1 VIPLKPK
8 LLVCD
13 WNGTLLNDLW
23 LAYLSTEKIFEF
35 FGVPVPTLREYQN
48 EIESDFSKF
57 YIHHGITNFDLTI
70 NNAIRMQVFEENWD
84 KVGLHDPKTAKHI
97 LMRMKQLGLKL
108 AIVSAEI
115 PEVLLRRI
123 AQFDLG
129 DVFDHVRG
137 GAWPKNEALAE
148 VLIHFDVKPEEAFY
162 IDDTH
167 EGISIAKKLGMKT
180 FGFTEGYNTRERIID
195 AKPTYVVSSLEE
207 AFFVLDRA
215 FANNSIVIGI
225 TGEKGGGKET
235 VGDILKMLVE
245 RDVRIGHLLHEV
257 GEQRFSRHR
266 FSDIINESLALWH
279 LPSTR
284 ENQQKFGQMVNTGF
298 GDGTLARAVRTRIMK
313 CSTTVVV
320 VDGIRRAS
328 EEEMIRSIPGSM
340 ILYVTAPV
348 EARYG
353 RPRFSRAGEI
363 EKTFE
368 QFLREEEAPTEVEI
382 PRIGARAEHRIENTG
397 SRESLLCSVKE
408 LFERYILPRLGL
420 T

>member
-1 VIPLKPK
+1 MKPK
-8 LLVCD
+8 LVVCD

-23 LAYLSTEKIFEF
+23 LAYLSTEKIFEA

-57 YIHHGITNFDLTI
+57 YIQHGIANFDLNI
-70 NNAIRMQVFEENWD
+70 NNTIRTRVFEENWD
-84 KVGLHDPKTAKHI
+84 KVELHGPVVTNRI
-97 LMRMKQLGLKL
+97 LMRMKELGLRL
-108 AIVSAEI
+108 AIVSAEL
-115 PEVLLRRI
+115 PEILARRME
-123 AQFDLG
+123 QFQLG
-129 DVFDHVRG
+129 DVFDYVRG
-137 GAWPKNEALAE
+137 GTWPKNAALGE
-148 VLIHFDVKPEEAFY
+148 VLVHFGVKPEETFY
-162 IDDTH
+162 IDDTY
-167 EGISIAKKLGMKT
+167 EGISIAKEHGMKT

-215 FANNSIVIGI
+215 LRSTSIVIGI

-235 VGDILKMLVE
+235 VGDILKTLVL
-245 RDVRIGHLLHEV
+245 RDVRIGRLLYDIK
-257 GEQRFSRHR
+257 QTRFLRHR

-279 LPSTR
+279 LLETR
-284 ENQQKFGQMVNTGF
+284 ENQQKFSQTMSDSF
-298 GDGTLARAVRTRIMK
+298 GNGTLARAVRARI
-313 CSTTVVV
+313 VGGDAPIVV

-328 EEEMIRSIPGSM
+328 EEEMVRGIPGSM

-348 EARYG
+348 AARYG
-353 RPRFSRAGEI
+353 RPRASRPGER

-382 PRIGARAEHRIENTG
+382 PHIGSRADYRIENTG
-397 SRESLLCSVKE
+397 SREDLERSVRE
-408 LFERYILPRLGL
+408 LFERCIVPRLGL